1 MSLKE
6 FESIVGK
13 EMCSAFIRMLKD
25 IGPEARTHRIS
36 VVVAAMLMYAL
47 DQLSDEC
54 KKRSLGEAL
63 IALAEEPYLA
73 QDASEESEK
82 IHGLIEA
89 ICKKA
94 GMQNHRHTSKG
105 VPYSIAQNAIQEF
118 TSWYNMPW
126 ET

>member
-6 FESIVGK
+6 FEIIVGK

-36 VVVAAMLMYAL
+36 VVIAAMLKYAL
-47 DQLSDEC
+47 DQLPDEC
-54 KKRSLGEAL
+54 KKGSLGEAL
-63 IALAEEPYLA
+63 IAVAEEPYLA
-73 QDASEESEK
+73 QEASKESK
-82 IHGLIEA
+82 RIDDLVEA

-94 GMQNHRHTSKG
+94 GMQNYRRTSKG
-105 VPYSIAQNAIQEF
+105 MPYSIAQNAIQEY
-118 TSWYNMPW
+118 TSWHNMPW

>member
-1 MSLKE
+1 VSLTE
-6 FESIVGK
+6 FEKIVGK
-13 EMCSAFIRMLKD
+13 EMCSSFIRMLKD

-36 VVVAAMLMYAL
+36 VVIAAMLKYAL
-47 DQLSDEC
+47 DQLPGGC
-54 KKRSLGEAL
+54 KKGSLGEAL
-63 IALAEEPYLA
+63 IAIAEEPYLA
-73 QDASEESEK
+73 QEASKESEK
-82 IHGLIEA
+82 IDDLVEA

-105 VPYSIAQNAIQEF
+105 MPYSIAQNVIQEY